1 MEFEVPDQ
9 FLEYKDLAVTRLQ
22 YLYPDLSIKASK
34 KIIIVDLPHENTSID
49 LEKNLKKE
57 IYFQLYRAK
66 IYQDTLPM
74 KKWLFSDTKKDH
86 DET

>member
-1 MEFEVPDQ
+1 MEFEIPDQ

-34 KIIIVDLPHENTSID
+34 KMIIVDLPHENTSID

-57 IYFQLYRAK
+57 EKVVVSHMEATIEKLTFTPLAHDQLP
-66 IYQDTLPM
+66 DGT
-74 KKWLFSDTKKDH
+74 
-86 DET
+86 